1 MTSDASQ
8 LRAAQSSDDSSGAA
22 GGPDVVLSIT
32 PPRRKL
38 DLATVIG
45 VTSALAL
52 IATGIAIGQSNAS
65 FFDLPSVLIVI
76 LGTVAATSISFTGE
90 ELRKS
95 ISVIGN
101 SLFRRVWKPSVMAK
115 QLMDLAMIA
124 RKRGLLAL
132 AGAESELKKD
142 KFLQSSVQL
151 VTDGYNADDIDRVLS
166 QEIDALIER
175 HRRSA
180 NILRRGS
187 EIAPAMGLIGTLIG
201 LVQMLADLDNPDAI
215 GPAMAVALLT
225 TFYGAILGMVILAP
239 LAAKLERNSND
250 ETTIKTMIALAMT
263 SIARQDNPR
272 RLEMLLN
279 SELPPTERIK
289 YFD

>member
-8 LRAAQSSDDSSGAA
+8 LRAAQSSDDSSGAT

-32 PPRRKL
+32 APRRKL
-38 DLATVIG
+38 DLATVVG

-52 IATGIAIGQSNAS
+52 IAGGIAIGQSNAS
-65 FFDLPSVLIVI
+65 FFNLPSILIVV

-95 ISVIGN
+95 IGVMGN
-101 SLFRRVWKPSVMAK
+101 SLFRRVWKPSTMAK

-142 KFLQSSVQL
+142 KFLQSAVQL

-166 QEIDALIER
+166 QEIDALVER

-225 TFYGAILGMVILAP
+225 TFYGAVLGMVLLAP

-250 ETTIKTMIALAMT
+250 EATIKTMVALAMT

-279 SELPPTERIK
+279 SELPPAERIK